1 MDLNFGCFGCGAGT
15 EDSGLLCGLLQQESS
30 CTTPPNLHEP
40 WFLGLRGEG
49 STGDAAEFSQG
60 LVSDVHSRVVFNK
73 TAPSTFLNVQDTV
86 SASHELRR
94 LNASFGST
102 FVRVLE

>member
-15 EDSGLLCGLLQQESS
+15 EDSELLCGLLQQESS
-30 CTTPPNLHEP
+30 CTIPPNLHEP

-60 LVSDVHSRVVFNK
+60 LVSDVI
-73 TAPSTFLNVQDTV
+73 AGLFLTK
-86 SASHELRR
+86 LRR
-94 LNASFGST
+94 PRF
-102 FVRVLE
+102 